1 MADGYDNDR
10 PHFLSD
16 EKVNQVVNTSGN
28 SLFSLQVTM
37 RALVESDPNIVED
50 VNNAYQGLL
59 VCRIKTNFDVGK
71 SAH

>member
-28 SLFSLQVTM
+28 SLFSIQVTM
-37 RALVESDPNIVED
+37 RALVESDPNTIED

-59 VCRIKTNFDVGK
+59 VCRVKTHFDVGK